1 MVMTIDA
8 QRIAQFQE
16 AVPQLQIKGFDYIEF
31 YVGNAHQAAHF
42 YRTMYGFKL
51 AAYAGPE
58 TGSRERVSY
67 LLEQGDIRL
76 MLTSGLSSRSPIA
89 RHVDLHGDGVKDIAL
104 QVTDAVGAF
113 DWTVKRGARP
123 LSEPTVIEDE
133 SGYLIKATI
142 GAFGDTVHSF
152 IQRES
157 FDEDAATNSVGYPP
171 HFAPLKSPAPV
182 AVTGL
187 DAIDHVAI
195 SVPQGELD
203 QWVEFYREVMGF
215 HQSHQEDVCT
225 EYSAM
230 NTKVVQSRNNSVKF
244 PIVEPAQG
252 KRKSQVQEHLEFYG
266 GAGVQHVAFLTE
278 GIIEAVRALRA
289 NGNEFLRAP
298 DSYYGMLERV
308 SKIDEDLALLRG
320 LNILVDRDQW
330 GYLMQIFTK
339 PVQCRPTVFF
349 EVIQR
354 KLAQGFG
361 GGNIKALFE
370 ANEREQAL
378 RGNL

>member
-1 MVMTIDA
+1 MVMMLDA
-8 QRIAQFQE
+8 PMVAQFQE
-16 AVPQLQIKGFDYIEF
+16 APPLQVKGFDYIEF

-42 YRTMYGFKL
+42 YRTMYGFKPT
-51 AAYAGPE
+51 AYAGPE

-67 LLEQGDIRL
+67 LLTQGDIRL
-76 MLTSGLSSRSPIA
+76 MLTSGLNSRSPIA
-89 RHVDLHGDGVKDIAL
+89 QHVDLHGDGVKDIAL
-104 QVTDAVGAF
+104 QVADAVSAF
-113 DWTVKRGARP
+113 EWTVKRGARA
-123 LSEPTVIEDE
+123 LAEPTIMEDE
-133 SGYLIKATI
+133 NGYLVKATV
-142 GAFGDTVHSF
+142 ATFGDTVHTF

-157 FDEDAATNSVGYPP
+157 FGEQATLSATGGLPYFV
-171 HFAPLKSPAPV
+171 PLRSPAPV
-182 AVTGL
+182 VLTGL
-187 DAIDHVAI
+187 ETIDHVAI

-203 QWVEFYREVMGF
+203 QWVEFYREVMDF

-230 NTKVVQSRNNSVKF
+230 NTKVVQSPNSSVKF
-244 PIVEPAQG
+244 PIVEPAPG

-278 GIIEAVRALRA
+278 GIIDAVQALRA

-298 DSYYGMLERV
+298 DSYYGMLEERV
-308 SKIDEDLALLRG
+308 NKIDEDLALLRG
-320 LNILVDRDQW
+320 LNILVDRDRW

-354 KLAQGFG
+354 KMAQGFG
-361 GGNIKALFE
+361 GGNIRALFE